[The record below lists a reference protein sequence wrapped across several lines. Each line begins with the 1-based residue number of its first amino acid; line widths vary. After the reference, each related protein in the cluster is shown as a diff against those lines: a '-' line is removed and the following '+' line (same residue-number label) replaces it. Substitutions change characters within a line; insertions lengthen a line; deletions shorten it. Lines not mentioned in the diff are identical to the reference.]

1 LLNFNFAWTNV
12 WQKGVSVGPNHV
24 FMRFSDFII
33 MICIIYEILG
43 VFSTFVTLHII
54 FLFVQIAF
62 VIIQK
67 RFKDID
73 VKFLFVGNLVYFEI
87 F

>member
-1 LLNFNFAWTNV
+1 MLNFNFALTYV
-12 WQKGVSVGPNHV
+12 WQKGVSVGSNHV

-33 MICIIYEILG
+33 IVCVIYEILG
-43 VFSTFVTLHII
+43 VFSTFVTLQLI

-67 RFKDID
+67 RFKDVD